1 VSKTIAFTWRGIGVV
16 SANLGLAVLF
26 LAFAYAHLRQFFE
39 TPRYSLLMAVA
50 VELLVAVLVVAR
62 RDPDRTYHS
71 PATWVATSCGTL
83 VPLLLRPTDAP
94 TDLLLGQAVQF
105 LGLCLQIG
113 AMLSLNR
120 SFGLL
125 PAHRG
130 VKSDGLYRWVRHPLY
145 SAYLL
150 AQLGYLVN
158 NLTAYNVVIVVAA
171 TVFQIIR
178 VRQEER
184 LLTEYA
190 DYRAYV
196 EQTRWRLYPGVW

>member
-1 VSKTIAFTWRGIGVV
+1 
-16 SANLGLAVLF
+16 
-26 LAFAYAHLRQFFE
+26 
-39 TPRYSLLMAVA
+39 
-50 VELLVAVLVVAR
+50 
-62 RDPDRTYHS
+62 
-71 PATWVATSCGTL
+71 
-83 VPLLLRPTDAP
+83 
-94 TDLLLGQAVQF
+94 
-105 LGLCLQIG
+105 
-113 AMLSLNR
+113 MLSLNR

-150 AQLGYLVN
+150 AQLGSLVN